1 MTDVVSVAGA
11 ALTAPPSDPVLQA
24 IVWLV
29 AVVIALLAI
38 GKPLKDYVRGER
50 RNSKEDMVDDAKS
63 AAEITLYT
71 HLSQQVTQY
80 RQLADSAFQ
89 QNTELNHRIAVL
101 EAAEKDHA
109 RVASVVDKMKKKLD
123 EKDAAIASLMREA
136 SEDRNRFFRILEA
149 KEDQITSLG
158 KRQKELEARLS
169 NDERNLM
176 FACPYHNNMTPAAV
190 LPFSHDTTC
199 TKELCNDPTT

>member
-11 ALTAPPSDPVLQA
+11 TLTAPPSDPVLQA
-24 IVWLV
+24 IAWLV

-50 RNSKEDMVDDAKS
+50 RNSKVDMVDDAKS
-63 AAEITLYT
+63 AAEATLYT
-71 HLSQQVTQY
+71 HLSEQVTQY
-80 RQLADSAFQ
+80 RMLADSAFQ
-89 QNTELNHRIAVL
+89 QNAELNHRIAVL

-149 KEDQITSLG
+149 KEDQITSLE
-158 KRQKELEARLS
+158 KRQRELEARLAA
-169 NDERNLM
+169 DERGRV
-176 FACPYHNNMTPAAV
+176 FSCPYHTEV
-190 LPFSHDTTC
+190 QTTTVPFSHDTTC